1 MEGRTFLR
9 TCLTGAVFAVLFSA
23 QTWAGKPVASVSD
36 STIANGVYVEGV
48 DLSGMTPE
56 EAENALQAK
65 ADSMASTPVNLKYGD
80 NVITASL
87 ADFGYAC
94 TNLDIVDSL
103 VPIGKSGNIV
113 ERYKQQKDLENHT
126 VEYTLDFTVDEQRVR
141 NFVKTLS
148 SYDTDPVEGE
158 LLIGSDGLPYVEG
171 GTRGTTLKAEESAAA
186 VKAAIEAWTGGNISV
201 ELSYDEVSP
210 DVTYETLSL
219 VKDVLGTATTDYSA
233 SSGNRAVNV
242 ENGCALINGTLLWPG
257 DEFSV
262 TQAVTPFS
270 AENGYLPAP
279 TYEENRTVDS
289 YGGGICQV
297 STTLYNAALKAELD
311 ITARSNHT
319 MMVSYVEP
327 SKDAAIAEGV
337 MDMRFVNNTDAPIYI
352 QGGCYGGQITFVI
365 YGHETRPANRTIEF
379 DSRVLATMEPSGYS
393 LYPDATQA
401 VGYIAQTQSP
411 HTGYQAELWKLV
423 YVDGVQT
430 DEVLVNSS
438 YYQSVGTIY
447 SVGVMTSNAAVQQA
461 LYGAIGSNNLDAVQ
475 QIIRYGVSAQQPQTG
490 AQGQAQGTDPAQA
503 SGANQAQ
510 QQGTQ
515 NPQGQTA
522 GDMDD
527 NMDPG
532 AVTIIN

>member
-1 MEGRTFLR
+1 MKRGTFLR
-9 TCLTGAVFAVLFSA
+9 ICLTGAAAAALFSV
-23 QTWAGKPVASVSD
+23 QTMAGKPVASVSD
-36 STIANGVYVEGV
+36 PTIANGVHVEGI

-56 EAENALQAK
+56 EAKGALQARVD
-65 ADSMASTPVNLKYGD
+65 ALASTPVNLRYGS
-80 NVITASL
+80 NVITSSL

-113 ERYKQQKDLENHT
+113 ERYKQQKDLENNT
-126 VEYTLDFTVDEQRVR
+126 VDYTLDFTVDPRRVEQYVAGCS
-141 NFVKTLS
+141 T
-148 SYDTDPVEGE
+148 YDTDPVEGE

-171 GTRGTTLKAEESAAA
+171 GTKGMTLKTAESAEA
-186 VKAAIEAWTGGNISV
+186 VQNAIEAWTGGDITV
-201 ELSYDEVSP
+201 DLVYEETSP

-242 ENGCALINGTLLWPG
+242 ENGCALINGTMLWPG

-262 TQAVTPFS
+262 TDTVTPFS
-270 AENGYLPAP
+270 AENGYMPAP
-279 TYEENRTVDS
+279 TYEENRTIDS

-311 ITARSNHT
+311 ITSRSNHT

-352 QGGCYGGQITFVI
+352 QGGCYGGQITFTI

-379 DSRVLATMEPSGYS
+379 DSRVLETMQPSGYS

-411 HTGYQAELWKLV
+411 HTGYQAELWKII

-430 DEVLVNSS
+430 DEVQINSS

-447 SVGVMTSNAAVQQA
+447 SVGVMTSNTTLQQA

-475 QIIRYGVSAQQPQTG
+475 QIIRYGVAPAQQPQ
-490 AQGQAQGTDPAQA
+490 AAPQGQNAAQNQNSQA
-503 SGANQAQ
+503 GNDA
-510 QQGTQ
+510 
-515 NPQGQTA
+515 QGQTA

-527 NMDPG
+527 NLPAD
-532 AVTIIN
+532 AVTIMN